1 MYVVPERTGE
11 GIGRA
16 LLDALVAR
24 ARAIPGLTGL
34 VLTVTDG
41 NGGARRLYERAGF
54 AFAGREPEA
63 VRVAGVAY
71 DKLIMFRR
79 L

>member
-1 MYVVPERTGE
+1 MTAAG
-11 GIGRA
+11 GSA
-16 LLDALVAR
+16 TSAR
-24 ARAIPGLTGL
+24 
-34 VLTVTDG
+34 
-41 NGGARRLYERAGF
+41 RAGF
-54 AFAGREPEA
+54 ALAGREPEA